1 MGTVILI
8 DRYAAR
14 INLHGATQRE
24 RMKNR
29 TIQNLTRKAPDSLS
43 YKDVLINGVESQL
56 VIDSGTQPYY
66 KEFKT
71 LPGGEINIGDYVE
84 WAGSHWIVETCDFDG
99 EIYRDGKM
107 NQCNYLL
114 KWQNEH
120 GRIIERWAFIQSASK
135 YNDGTDGN
143 NVVTLGSDQL
153 SVMIPVDRESLKLR
167 KQHNMKFFIDNN
179 KEDPT
184 TYELTGTGN
193 VVDTFNR
200 HGVTAWIV
208 KECAYTPG
216 EDDLKFGV
224 CNYKTQ
230 EEIARLKFNKS
241 TPLPTVII
249 NGKNEIKTGFYRIY
263 KADII
268 GDNNYKIQWKVIS
281 DYDVQ
286 QEISGNQIKLQIDDK
301 NAIGNSIKL
310 QCLINNTVV
319 SESTILVA
327 AGF

>member
-1 MGTVILI
+1 
-8 DRYAAR
+8 
-14 INLHGATQRE
+14 
-24 RMKNR
+24 MKNR

-43 YKDVLINGVESQL
+43 YKDVLINGVGSQL

-71 LPGGEINIGDYVE
+71 LPGGEINIGDYVD

-167 KQHNMKFFIDNN
+167 KQMEVKFFIDNN

-193 VVDTFNR
+193 VVDTFNG

-208 KECAYTPG
+208 KECAYTPS

-224 CNYKTQ
+224 CNYQPPKH
-230 EEIARLKFNKS
+230 KK
-241 TPLPTVII
+241 PLDVIENLNCFI
-249 NGKNEIKTGFYRIY
+249 IGKKEMTNRYRRTYKAIFTDDNKNEIKNVGFNW
-263 KADII
+263 II
-268 GDNNYKIQWKVIS
+268 KS
-281 DYDVQ
+281 DFPIA
-286 QEISGNQIKLQIDDK
+286 QEV
-301 NAIGNSIKL
+301 IGNEITLYTEDPSRIGESFLLSVQYQGKTVASMEI
-310 QCLINNTVV
+310 LIT
-319 SESTILVA
+319 EGL
-327 AGF
+327 F